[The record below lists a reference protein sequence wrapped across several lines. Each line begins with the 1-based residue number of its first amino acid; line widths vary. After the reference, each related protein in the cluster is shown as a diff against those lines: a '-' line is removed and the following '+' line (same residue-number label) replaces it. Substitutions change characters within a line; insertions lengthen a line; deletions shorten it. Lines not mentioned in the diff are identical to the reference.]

1 MTTFPILEKAG
12 LDAKQKALWDELTLG
27 PRSVI
32 TGGPG
37 KKRMPDLFNAW
48 LQFPE
53 FGHLALRLADAI
65 RANEAL
71 THKLREL
78 VVLTTSMLLNT
89 RVEYDFHV
97 PLARKNGLPE
107 PVIAAIGRGEKPE
120 FTDDA
125 ERIVYQANVE
135 LVRVGTLSDSTREA
149 VVGIVGYRGLML
161 LIALVGMY
169 VIVGY
174 TSNVSDVHLLD
185 DFEADEQKLQDFYKG
200 ESGPDLKK

>member
-12 LDAKQKALWDELTLG
+12 LDEKQKVLWDELTLG

-48 LQFPE
+48 LHFPE

-97 PLARKNGLPE
+97 PLARKNGLPDAVKASLLAQI
-107 PVIAAIGRGEKPE
+107 PLGRLGAAEE
-120 FTDDA
+120 VAHAVCFLA
-125 ERIVYQANVE
+125 
-135 LVRVGTLSDSTREA
+135 SREA
-149 VVGIVGYRGLML
+149 AYITGTELHVNG
-161 LIALVGMY
+161 GM
-169 VIVGY
+169 
-174 TSNVSDVHLLD
+174 HM
-185 DFEADEQKLQDFYKG
+185 A
-200 ESGPDLKK
+200 